1 MQKSWND
8 YSKEI
13 LLINKSYFYF
23 LKCYLKEK
31 GFKEK
36 DRDFTCNSND
46 IKICIDIFS
55 AAIRIFFFD
64 MQDDKAKDIWLHRYV
79 LYPEVIDVGVFVKI
93 PNPDWGYGFI
103 EQMIQTLEGT
113 LLNSLLNKDSIY
125 YDILENHEI
134 FYQNFLSKPPVI
146 ITGDAIRNEENK
158 MLRIPFKATYLSLE
172 MYKRRENPFKG
183 NFKKL
188 MIHSGDTRA

>member
-8 YSKEI
+8 YSDEV

-36 DRDFTCNSND
+36 DRDFTCNSNN
-46 IKICIDIFS
+46 IKISIDVFNGLM
-55 AAIRIFFFD
+55 RVIFFD
-64 MQDDKAKDIWLHRYV
+64 IQDDKVKVIWLHRYV
-79 LYPEVIDVGVFVKI
+79 LYPKVIDANAFVQI

-103 EQMIQTLEGT
+103 EQMIQTLEES

-125 YDILENHEI
+125 YGILENHEE
-134 FYQNFLSKPPVI
+134 FYQDFLSKPPI
-146 ITGDAIRNEENK
+146 IVTADTIRNEEDK
-158 MLRIPFKATYLSLE
+158 MLEISFKSTYLSLE

-188 MIHSGDTRA
+188 